1 MEMARMRNWHQ
12 IGLVFIISVAMTLLV
27 ACSSEPEVIEVVKE
41 VPVDRVVTQ
50 EVVKEVPVER
60 IVTQEVEVEKIV
72 TTEVPV
78 EKIVTREVVKEVP
91 VEKIVTREVVKEVP
105 VERIVTKEVEV
116 EKVVTKEVEKE
127 VVKVVEV
134 QGRRGGSLVDARTTD
149 ATSLDPHNVPAAA
162 NFRIRGHVYNGLV
175 SLDSGMSVQPDLAS
189 SWSIPDPTTYVF
201 SLREGVMFHNGEPL
215 TADDVKYTYERIL
228 DESTGSFIR
237 GGILNIS
244 EINPVDAHTIEF
256 KLENPEGGFLSRHWS
271 IGIVPKSVADQ
282 PKDWLNS
289 NVVGT
294 GPWVLQEWKTDVEH
308 SVARNE
314 NFYEPGIPLMDGF
327 RVQVI
332 PEESSII
339 AGIRTGIIDHAK
351 LEDAQNFSLLQKNP
365 NVVLYQTP
373 AMGTNFVNIN
383 HRSGTGPGP
392 AQGPLSDIRV
402 RQALSLGMDRD
413 AILNLVGAG
422 LGTVSGHVPPSLS
435 EYWVPPED
443 LPFFERDIERAKQL
457 LAEAG
462 YSDGFSMDIIYIPE
476 FAVMQFS
483 AELLAEQWKEIGLD
497 AVARSTEY
505 GVWLDERVETFP
517 YFVSTNLTFNMADPD
532 HILYNCFHSSGSCAQ
547 WDAWSDPEMDA
558 LLEKARQETD
568 PAMRVQLWKDVQIM
582 LAERIPALTSFAP
595 IEIDVVQKWVRGYTP
610 HPSAVQFGFKWT
622 WIDR

>member
-1 MEMARMRNWHQ
+1 MVMVRIRHNAY
-12 IGLVFIISVAMTLLV
+12 IALAFVISAAIALLL
-27 ACSSEPEVIEVVKE
+27 ACSSEPEVREVIKE
-41 VPVDRVVTQ
+41 VPVEKIVTQ
-50 EVVKEVPVER
+50 EVVKEV
-60 IVTQEVEVEKIV
+60 QVEKVV
-72 TTEVPV
+72 TKEVPV
-78 EKIVTREVVKEVP
+78 EKVVTKEIPVEKVVTREVVKEVP
-91 VEKIVTREVVKEVP
+91 VEKVVTKEVVKEVP
-105 VERIVTKEVEV
+105 VEKIVTKQVA
-116 EKVVTKEVEKE
+116 VEKE
-127 VVKVVEV
+127 VVKIVEV
-134 QGRRGGSLVDARTTD
+134 QGKRGGSLVDARTTD

-162 NFRIRGHVYNGLV
+162 NFRIRGHVYSGLV
-175 SLDSGMSVQPDLAS
+175 SLDSGMSVQPDLAT
-189 SWSIPDPTTYVF
+189 SWEIPDPTTYVF
-201 SLREGVMFHNGEPL
+201 HLREGVMFHDGESL
-215 TADDVKYTYERIL
+215 SADDVKFTYERIL
-228 DESTGSFIR
+228 DEGTGSFIR
-237 GGILNIS
+237 GGILNIQ
-244 EINPVDAHTIEF
+244 EINAVDAQTIEF
-256 KLENPEGGFLSRHWS
+256 KLENPEGGFLSRHWQ
-271 IGIVPKSVADQ
+271 IGIVPKSVGDQ

-289 NVVGT
+289 NAVGT

-314 NFYEPGIPLMDGF
+314 SYFEPGIPLMDGF
-327 RVQVI
+327 KVQVI

-373 AMGTNFVNIN
+373 SMGTNFVNIN

-392 AQGPLSDIRV
+392 AQGPLNDIRV

-422 LGTVSGHVPPSLS
+422 LGTVSGHVPPSLA
-435 EYWVPPED
+435 EYWVPPEE

-462 YSDGFSMDIIYIPE
+462 YADGFTMDIIYIPE

-497 AVARSTEY
+497 ATARSTEY

-532 HILYNCFHSSGSCAQ
+532 HVLYNCFHSSGSCAQ

-558 LLEKARQETD
+558 LLDQARQETD
-568 PAMRVQLWKDVQIM
+568 PAMRVQLWKDVQVM

-595 IEIDVVQKWVRGYTP
+595 IEIDVVQKWVKGYTP

-622 WIDR
+622 WLDR